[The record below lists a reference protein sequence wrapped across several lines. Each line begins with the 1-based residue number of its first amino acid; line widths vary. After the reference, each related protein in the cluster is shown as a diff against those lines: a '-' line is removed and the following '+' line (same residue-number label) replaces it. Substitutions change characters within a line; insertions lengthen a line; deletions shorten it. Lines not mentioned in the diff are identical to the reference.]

1 MRESSFI
8 KYICLLAIINAL
20 EESCHLRRNFFL
32 ETEKSML
39 KQARKG
45 DDDIGNKIFC
55 YEMEASENLW

>member
-1 MRESSFI
+1 MKKFI
-8 KYICLLAIINAL
+8 L
-20 EESCHLRRNFFL
+20 FL

-39 KQARKG
+39 KPKRKG